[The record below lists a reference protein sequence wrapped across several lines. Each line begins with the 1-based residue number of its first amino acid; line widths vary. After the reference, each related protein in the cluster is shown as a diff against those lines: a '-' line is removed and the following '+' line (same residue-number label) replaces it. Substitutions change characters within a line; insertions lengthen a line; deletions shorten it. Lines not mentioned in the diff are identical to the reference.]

1 MRLIIALLLT
11 ARLGLVHAG
20 ESTEYELVD
29 ALGGKAQ
36 LTELHDRVIANLV
49 MADPALGEY
58 RATIQLWAQQYLSW
72 DAMREEMAA
81 LYRKYFTA
89 EELSDM
95 LAFYGSGTGRKV
107 VLLTPTLLSEGS
119 EIGARLTRAHKDELI
134 EMLRQTRDGQA
145 LP

>member
-81 LYRKYFTA
+81 LDATDAKLKVLRKT
-89 EELSDM
+89 S
-95 LAFYGSGTGRKV
+95 
-107 VLLTPTLLSEGS
+107 
-119 EIGARLTRAHKDELI
+119 
-134 EMLRQTRDGQA
+134 
-145 LP
+145 